1 MLKVTDRTRK
11 VADRPRKVA
20 DKAIKGKDTPTQNQS
35 SHASSTYPRATF
47 RLFPTRQIEFL
58 GI

>member
-1 MLKVTDRTRK
+1 MLKVAERAREVADRTRK
-11 VADRPRKVA
+11 V
-20 DKAIKGKDTPTQNQS
+20 KDTTLTSNHP
-35 SHASSTYPRATF
+35 ALAVF

>member
-1 MLKVTDRTRK
+1 MLKVADRTRK
-11 VADRPRKVA
+11 VTDR
-20 DKAIKGKDTPTQNQS
+20 AIKVTDTTLKSNHP
-35 SHASSTYPRATF
+35 ALAVF